1 MAKPPIPIREVVRL
15 SGKSRQAVYKAIKS
29 GNLTEADLY
38 GVKAVADNQKL
49 ADFIGE
55 QSENGNKR
63 AGR

>member
-29 GNLTEADLY
+29 GNLIEADLY

-49 ADFIGE
+49 ADFIGDR
-55 QSENGNKR
+55 SENGNKK
-63 AGR
+63 

>member
-29 GNLTEADLY
+29 GHLVEADLY

-49 ADFIGE
+49 ADFIGK
-55 QSENGNKR
+55 QSENGNKK
-63 AGR
+63 